1 MITQSRLIELFDYQ
15 DGRLVRKVKCGRMPA
30 GSIAGYKAQNGY
42 VIVRVDN
49 AYHLLHRLIFLMHKG
64 VLPSNIDHINRNPSD
79 NRIENLREATLTQ
92 NQGNRKQDHRNK
104 SGFRGVVWNKRR
116 AKWQAQ
122 IGINGKSK
130 YLGIFD
136 TAEEAYL
143 KYCQEAEKHFDGYAN
158 LK

>member
-1 MITQSRLIELFDYQ
+1 MITQSRLQELFDYC
-15 DGRLVRKVKCGRMPA
+15 DGQLVRKIKCGRMPV

-49 AYHLLHRLIFLMHKG
+49 EYHLAHRLVFLMHKG
-64 VLPSNIDHINRNPSD
+64 VLPPNIDHINRNPSD

-104 SGFRGVVWNKRR
+104 SGFRGVVWNKRLS
-116 AKWQAQ
+116 KWQSQ
-122 IGINGKSK
+122 IGINGRSK
-130 YLGIFD
+130 YLGLFD
-136 TAEEAYL
+136 TAEEAY
-143 KYCQEAEKHFDGYAN
+143 KRYCEIADKHFDGYAN